1 MPGVLQGLKILDF
14 TTLLPGPYA
23 TMCMADMGSDVLKI
37 VSGSR
42 PDLVD
47 FLPPFITETKLSAI
61 AAQLGRGKRCMALNL
76 KDQRAITIIH
86 KLIADY
92 DILIEQFRPGVMA
105 KLKLAYEDLKKINP
119 GIIYCSITGYG
130 QTGPMRDRAGHD
142 INYIARS
149 GAASYSGKQES
160 GPSLMGIQ
168 IADVAS
174 GSNNA
179 IIGILAAVINRLHTG
194 VGQHIDI
201 SMTDGMIA
209 FNAIAGAGFL
219 AGGREPLRDGEYL
232 NGGSIYDYY
241 KTKDGKYISFGGLEP
256 HFFANFCNTI
266 NRPDLISDGIISGN
280 IKEIKKEICE
290 IFLTKTQGEW
300 VEIFNR
306 TDACVEPVLTLAE
319 VFSDTMSA
327 DRKMVVDVALPG
339 GGSVTQ
345 IGNPIKFSE
354 TPVEYGNAGVPGP
367 AHTRDVLVELGYTDQ
382 EIDEFAKTGLFS

>member
-219 AGGREPLRDGEYL
+219 AGGHEPLRDGEYL

-266 NRPDLISDGIISGN
+266 NRPDLISDGIISEK

-319 VFSDTMSA
+319 VFSDTMCA

-354 TPVEYGNAGVPGP
+354 TPVEYGNAGVSGP

>member
-219 AGGREPLRDGEYL
+219 AGGREPLREGEYL

-266 NRPDLISDGIISGN
+266 NRPDLISDGIISGK

-319 VFSDTMSA
+319 VFSDAMSA
-327 DRKMVVDVALPG
+327 DRKMFVDVALPG